1 MRREQPSKR
10 RGFRCLLTGV
20 FFLLAG
26 SLAIWTAYAASP
38 AFALR
43 RIELVFQNGR
53 TDIVVPRRFP
63 NLRVYATL
71 NFSGTGILR
80 ATWKVDGRP
89 IGLIAEPVV
98 FGERLVFASG
108 PTVILPTTDPGQHTV
123 TLEIDHPKPALRL
136 RRITY
141 FVTAEEYEDFQ
152 RRKLPK

>member
-1 MRREQPSKR
+1 MARRYDDGR
-10 RGFRCLLTGV
+10 RWFLAGLIFV
-20 FFLLAG
+20 LLAS
-26 SLAIWTAYAASP
+26 SLIFWSAHAAFPS
-38 AFALR
+38 FALR

-53 TDIVVPRRFP
+53 TDIVVPRRYP

-108 PTVILPTTDPGQHTV
+108 PTVILPTSDPGQHT
-123 TLEIDHPKPALRL
+123 LMLDIEHPKPALRL
-136 RRITY
+136 PRITY

-152 RRKLPK
+152 KRKGIK